1 MPAVLVGGAA
11 ISRKSPVRLRLD
23 ELVAAVSSREGAAA
37 NGDLEPFDR
46 AVCEAARHVLFAY
59 TDEAGWLPGP
69 DVPLAENCCSVLE
82 NATKCMDSSAYKD
95 ADLYAASV
103 NEKLY
108 LFRRFAQGEKIET
121 VLQDVLVG
129 HVR

>member
-1 MPAVLVGGAA
+1 MPAVIGGTT

-23 ELVAAVSSREGAAA
+23 ELATAVSSREGAAA
-37 NGDLEPFDR
+37 NGGLEPFDR

-69 DVPLAENCCSVLE
+69 DVPLAEECCSVLE
-82 NATKCMDSSAYKD
+82 RATKCMASSAYKD
-95 ADLYAASV
+95 ANLYSASV
-103 NEKLY
+103 GEKLY
-108 LFRRFAQGEKIET
+108 LFHRFAQGEKIET

-129 HVR
+129 HAG